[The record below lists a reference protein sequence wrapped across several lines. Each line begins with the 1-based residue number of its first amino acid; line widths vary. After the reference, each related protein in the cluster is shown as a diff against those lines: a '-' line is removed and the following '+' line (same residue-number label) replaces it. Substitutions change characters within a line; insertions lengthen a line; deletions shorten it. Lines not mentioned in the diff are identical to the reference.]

1 MAARVSTVL
10 KVLKYIHFQICC
22 CPLLT
27 TEHQP
32 NEQIRHSEQM
42 RLRTRKL
49 CVRLVIG
56 LAVLGLY
63 VYINVQNFGYYTD
76 RIWKPVKTCQSSEQ
90 EINQLL
96 ELTYKVHKILDDM
109 KIRHWLMYGSIWGA
123 RRIGKPLP
131 WDNDVDIGFDG
142 EGRFADMT
150 LSEFFAPFEAAGLKV
165 KSKWTQS
172 GTFVISQEGLWLSVD
187 LFALYNYGGTMRRRG
202 LEPWI
207 FALNY
212 RIYHS
217 FPAWLVEPEL
227 PQVKFGFFNI
237 SIPKGG
243 IEILKHLYPYNW
255 WKEVRP
261 SGC

>member
-1 MAARVSTVL
+1 
-10 KVLKYIHFQICC
+10 
-22 CPLLT
+22 
-27 TEHQP
+27 
-32 NEQIRHSEQM
+32 M
-42 RLRTRKL
+42 RLRKWRL
-49 CVRLVIG
+49 LIRLVIG
-56 LAVLGLY
+56 LSLVGMY
-63 VYINVQNFGYYTD
+63 VYINLQSFAYYTN
-76 RIWKPVKTCQSSEQ
+76 RMWAPVVSCQNSKLEMD
-90 EINQLL
+90 QLL
-96 ELTYKVHKILDDM
+96 EITYKVHKILDDM

-150 LSEFFAPFEAAGLKV
+150 LSEFLAPFTAAGLKV
-165 KSKWTQS
+165 NNKWMQS
-172 GTFVISQEGLWLSVD
+172 GTIVIHKEDLWLSVD
-187 LFALYNYGGTMRRRG
+187 LFAFYNHGGTMRRRG
-202 LEPWI
+202 LEAWF

-212 RIYHS
+212 RTYHS

-243 IEILKHLYPYNW
+243 NEILKHLYPYNW

-261 SGC
+261 GGC

>member
-1 MAARVSTVL
+1 MRRRKRS
-10 KVLKYIHFQICC
+10 
-22 CPLLT
+22 LL
-27 TEHQP
+27 
-32 NEQIRHSEQM
+32 I
-42 RLRTRKL
+42 
-49 CVRLVIG
+49 RLVIG
-56 LAVLGLY
+56 LGLVGTY
-63 VYINVQNFGYYTD
+63 VYFNLQNGAYYAN
-76 RIWKPVKTCQSSEQ
+76 RMWGSVISCQNSEL
-90 EINQLL
+90 EIDQLL
-96 ELTYKVHKILDDM
+96 EITYKVHKILDDM

-123 RRIGKPLP
+123 HRIGKPLP

-150 LSEFFAPFEAAGLKV
+150 LSEFLIPFMAAGLKV
-165 KSKWTQS
+165 SSKWMLK
-172 GTFVISQEGLWLSVD
+172 GAVVIHKEGLRLSVD
-187 LFALYNYGGTMRRRG
+187 LFAFYNHGGTMTRRG
-202 LEPWI
+202 IEAWL

-243 IEILKHLYPYNW
+243 IEILKHLYRYNW

-261 SGC
+261 PGC

>member
-1 MAARVSTVL
+1 MASRVPVCS
-10 KVLKYIHFQICC
+10 
-22 CPLLT
+22 CPTPT
-27 TEHQP
+27 TDKGNDQ
-32 NEQIRHSEQM
+32 NRQGKLM
-42 RLRTRKL
+42 RLRKWRL
-49 CVRLVIG
+49 LIRLVIG
-56 LAVLGLY
+56 LSLVGMY
-63 VYINVQNFGYYTD
+63 VYINLQSFAYYTN
-76 RIWKPVKTCQSSEQ
+76 RMWAPVVSCQNSKLEMD
-90 EINQLL
+90 QLL
-96 ELTYKVHKILDDM
+96 EITYKVHKILDDM

-150 LSEFFAPFEAAGLKV
+150 LSEFLAPFTAAGLKV
-165 KSKWTQS
+165 NNKWMQS
-172 GTFVISQEGLWLSVD
+172 GTIVIHKEDLWLSVD
-187 LFALYNYGGTMRRRG
+187 LFAFYNHGGTMRRRG
-202 LEPWI
+202 LEAWF

-212 RIYHS
+212 RTYHS

-243 IEILKHLYPYNW
+243 NEILKHLYPYNW

-261 SGC
+261 GGC

>member
-1 MAARVSTVL
+1 MVLSNFKVPVSS
-10 KVLKYIHFQICC
+10 CSS
-22 CPLLT
+22 PT
-27 TEHQP
+27 TDKP
-32 NEQIRHSEQM
+32 NEKDRQRELTRPRKW
-42 RLRTRKL
+42 RLL
-49 CVRLVIG
+49 SRLVMG
-56 LAVLGLY
+56 LSVVGIYL
-63 VYINVQNFGYYTD
+63 YINLQNFGYYTN
-76 RIWKPVKTCQSSEQ
+76 RMWAPVVSCQNSEL
-90 EINQLL
+90 EIDQLL
-96 ELTYKVHKILDDM
+96 EITCEVHKILDNM

-123 RRIGKPLP
+123 HRIGKPLP

-150 LSEFFAPFEAAGLKV
+150 LSEFLIPFRAAGLKV
-165 KSKWTQS
+165 SNKWIQS
-172 GTFVISQEGLWLSVD
+172 GTMVIYKEGLWLSVD
-187 LFALYNYGGTMRRRG
+187 LFSFYNHGGTMTRRG
-202 LEPWI
+202 IEAWVFPI
-207 FALNY
+207 NY

-261 SGC
+261 RGC